1 MFELDDKFFEE
12 IGLNA
17 MPQNEKESF
26 KNHVQEEIQV
36 RVGERISD
44 GMTIEKMQEFENII
58 DNVPGAVDG
67 WLNQNVPNYRSDEI
81 FSALKQQNQTA
92 DEESILSE
100 YAAMKWLSINRP
112 DFTQVIATVMDEV
125 KRELRTNAG
134 KILG

>member
-44 GMTIEKMQEFENII
+44 GMTIEKMSTVGLTKTCLII
-58 DNVPGAVDG
+58 DQMKFLML
-67 WLNQNVPNYRSDEI
+67 LNSKTKRQTKSLFCPNM
-81 FSALKQQNQTA
+81 Q
-92 DEESILSE
+92 
-100 YAAMKWLSINRP
+100 P
-112 DFTQVIATVMDEV
+112 
-125 KRELRTNAG
+125 
-134 KILG
+134 

>member
-67 WLNQNVPNYRSDEI
+67 WLNQNVPN
-81 FSALKQQNQTA
+81 
-92 DEESILSE
+92 
-100 YAAMKWLSINRP
+100 
-112 DFTQVIATVMDEV
+112 
-125 KRELRTNAG
+125 
-134 KILG
+134 

>member
-1 MFELDDKFFEE
+1 M
-12 IGLNA
+12 
-17 MPQNEKESF
+17 
-26 KNHVQEEIQV
+26 
-36 RVGERISD
+36 RI
-44 GMTIEKMQEFENII
+44 ENMQEFENII

-81 FSALKQQNQTA
+81 FNALKQQNQTA

>member
-1 MFELDDKFFEE
+1 
-12 IGLNA
+12 
-17 MPQNEKESF
+17 
-26 KNHVQEEIQV
+26 
-36 RVGERISD
+36 
-44 GMTIEKMQEFENII
+44 MQEFENII

-81 FSALKQQNQTA
+81 FNALKQQNQTA

>member
-1 MFELDDKFFEE
+1 
-12 IGLNA
+12 
-17 MPQNEKESF
+17 
-26 KNHVQEEIQV
+26 
-36 RVGERISD
+36 
-44 GMTIEKMQEFENII
+44 MTIEKMQEFENII

-81 FSALKQQNQTA
+81 FNALKQQNQTA

>member
-44 GMTIEKMQEFENII
+44 GMTIEKMQEFENIKEYS
-58 DNVPGAVDG
+58 
-67 WLNQNVPNYRSDEI
+67 LQSYSNY
-81 FSALKQQNQTA
+81 
-92 DEESILSE
+92 
-100 YAAMKWLSINRP
+100 
-112 DFTQVIATVMDEV
+112 TQLDKPI
-125 KRELRTNAG
+125 K
-134 KILG
+134 KKKY